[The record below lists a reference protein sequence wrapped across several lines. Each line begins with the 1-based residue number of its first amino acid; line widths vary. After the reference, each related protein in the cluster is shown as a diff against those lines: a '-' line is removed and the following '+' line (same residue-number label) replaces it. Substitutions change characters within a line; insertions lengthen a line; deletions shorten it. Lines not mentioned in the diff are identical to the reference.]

1 MLKKIKYIIILCLA
15 AAVVLFNCSGP
26 KEGIYSNSKPYTRW
40 WWFAAKIEKKDIEH
54 QLDWLEK
61 NNFGGVEI
69 AFIYPV
75 NRDPDAER
83 IEWLSPEWTETVRYA
98 KEYADRKGLG
108 CDFTFGTLWPF
119 GGTFVPDSDR
129 TKVYGDPDFK
139 QPLRLSWTHPV
150 VGNVVDHMNK
160 GAFERYAKVMGD
172 ALGPALEG
180 SQSALF
186 CDSWEVETKRIRT
199 TGFDKEFEKRYGYDI
214 KPYMPEILSPS
225 NSGPRYDYM
234 KLVSEYVINNF
245 FIPFTA
251 KCHELGAVSRV
262 QCAGSP
268 TDLIR
273 AYANVDIPES
283 EAMLYNPGFSKIP
296 ASAAALSGK
305 KIVSAETFTCL
316 YGWPKEYF
324 LKEQTADLKLVV
336 DALFAHGVNQV
347 IWHGMPFNPAGVD
360 SQYFY
365 ATVHVGEKGA
375 LSAEIPAF
383 NAYMTRISGKMKK
396 GKTYSDVAVYLPLE
410 DSRITGEYPPELQM
424 KWSWGAYEQRYIVTP
439 VELKG
444 YHPLWINRDF
454 LQRGEFMDAHL
465 YCGDACFSSLYIDV
479 EYLDSAALD
488 AILELAKKGFPVC
501 LKRTPKEPGKISAG
515 DYEERLQA
523 LLALENVS
531 GNFAAVAVH
540 PPLLESV
547 TVGEALPDFWCRE
560 DVDAYYIF
568 FSQPKA
574 WNLTYPVSY
583 GQAHTK
589 KTVKQEL
596 KINVRGETL
605 PVELVFKPYQSVLL
619 KVVPQV
625 GICSLP
631 INFRPKKQPQPSAP
645 AESIREH

>member
-1 MLKKIKYIIILCLA
+1 MFNKIKYAISLCLLVVV
-15 AAVVLFNCSGP
+15 AVVFFNCSGQ
-26 KEGIYSNSKPYTRW
+26 KKGIYSNSKPYTRW
-40 WWFAAKIEKKDIEH
+40 WWFAGKIEKKDIEH
-54 QLDWLEK
+54 QLNWLEEK
-61 NNFGGVEI
+61 GFGGVEI

-83 IEWLSPEWTETVRYA
+83 IEWLGPEWTEAVRYT
-98 KEYADRKGLG
+98 KEYADRIGLG

-119 GGTFVPDSDR
+119 GGTFVSDSDR
-129 TKVYGDPDFK
+129 AKVYGDPDFK

-150 VGNVVDHMNK
+150 EGNVLDHMDK
-160 GAFERYAKVMGD
+160 GAFQRYAGVMGE
-172 ALGPALEG
+172 ALKPALQG
-180 SQSALF
+180 SSSALF
-186 CDSWEVETKRIRT
+186 CDSWEVETRRIWT

-214 KPYMPEILSPS
+214 KPYMQEILSPQH
-225 NSGPRYDYM
+225 SGPRYDYM
-234 KLVSEYVINNF
+234 KLVSDYVIGNF
-245 FIPFTA
+245 FIPFTK

-268 TDLIR
+268 VDLIS

-324 LKEQTADLKLVV
+324 MKEQAADLKLVV

-347 IWHGMPFNPAGVD
+347 IWHGMPYNPEGVD

-375 LSAEIPAF
+375 LTGEIPAF
-383 NAYMTRISGKMKK
+383 NAYMTRISALMKK

-410 DSRITGEYPPELQM
+410 DAWIAGEYPPELQM
-424 KWSWGAYEQRYIVTP
+424 KWSWGAYELRYVSMP
-439 VELKG
+439 REVKG
-444 YHPLWINRDF
+444 YHPLWLNGDF
-454 LQRGEFMDAHL
+454 LRLGEFRDAHL
-465 YCGDACFSSLYIDV
+465 YCGEVCFSSLYIDV
-479 EYLDSAALD
+479 EYLDSGALD
-488 AILELAKKGFPVC
+488 TILALAKKGFPIC
-501 LKRTPKEPGKISAG
+501 LKRKPKEPGKIPSG
-515 DYEERLQA
+515 DYDERLQA
-523 LLALENVS
+523 LLALKNVS
-531 GNFAAVAVH
+531 GNFARIAVH

-547 TVGEALPDFWCRE
+547 EKGRALPDFWCRE

-583 GQAHTK
+583 GQSQTK
-589 KTVKQEL
+589 EIVKQKL

-625 GICSLP
+625 GICKLN
-631 INFRPKKQPQPSAP
+631 IDFKPKKKG
-645 AESIREH
+645 IGNRE